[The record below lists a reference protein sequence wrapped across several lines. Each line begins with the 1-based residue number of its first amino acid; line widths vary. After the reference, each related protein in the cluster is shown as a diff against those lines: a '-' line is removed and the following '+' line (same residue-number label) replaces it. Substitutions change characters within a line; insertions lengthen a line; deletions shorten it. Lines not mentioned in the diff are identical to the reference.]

1 MRPTLRLGGV
11 PVVHVDILPRP
22 APARPAPAPVAVVP
36 VLPVLWWL
44 VQGLA
49 LGAVGGGA
57 VSALVIGGVLAL
69 RALLEG

>member
-1 MRPTLRLGGV
+1 M
-11 PVVHVDILPRP
+11 VHVDILPLP
-22 APARPAPAPVAVVP
+22 AARPAPAPVAVVP